1 MTNREIGAAIKK
13 ELKAAGY
20 NAKDFKVSVK
30 ASGYDTAAY
39 ITVKNPGVNR
49 CKVENVL
56 HHWDQIDRDERTGEV
71 LVVATSICSLSMNTA
86 FSTSWP
92 LNT

>member
-20 NAKDFKVSVK
+20 NAKDLKVSVK

-39 ITVKNPGVNR
+39 ITVKNPGVNC
-49 CKVENVL
+49 CKV
-56 HHWDQIDRDERTGEV
+56 
-71 LVVATSICSLSMNTA
+71 
-86 FSTSWP
+86 
-92 LNT
+92 